1 MISRL
6 SLLVQTVIV
15 VPEASPDPRSITLL
29 NVMLNDVQVG
39 TIVRTPGDFNAFS
52 FEDSYRATGGVP
64 VVSLSFRAAGGG
76 LRKDPKP
83 VARALPAFFANLL
96 PEDKLRE
103 AMEKHHAGS
112 VRAGNDFDLLVAL
125 GADLPGAVRVV
136 PSDGTVA
143 LPDDMRVP
151 KPKARFSLA
160 GVQMKLSVINN
171 TGKGGGLTLPLGDE
185 EGSYIAKFPSTSFPG
200 VSENEYANLA
210 LAEAIGMEVPERE
223 LVEQSEFEGIPK
235 EFETLSDGKVLLVKR
250 FDRGSNGQRIHIED
264 FAQVFGVYP
273 SRKYEG
279 AAYHDIAAALNVAVS
294 SDAAL
299 EFVRRLALAA
309 ITGNGDMHLKNWSL
323 IYHGVGDKPE
333 LAPVYDVLST
343 IPYMPADSMALSFAG
358 ERPFKALNAPRW
370 KAFANRARLPE
381 GAVLKAVVETA
392 ERVNELWWSL
402 PERKVVPTKVIERI
416 DAHVRL
422 MTPILENVQTD
433 ANLTEQ

>member
-1 MISRL
+1 MS
-6 SLLVQTVIV
+6 
-15 VPEASPDPRSITLL
+15 EASSDPKSISSLDVL
-29 NVMLNDVQVG
+29 LNDVKVG

-52 FEDSYRATGGVP
+52 FAESYRETGGFP
-64 VVSLSFRAAGGG
+64 VLSLSFRAATGG

-112 VRAGNDFDLLVAL
+112 VRAGNDFDLLAAL
-125 GADLPGAVRVV
+125 GSDLPGAVRVV
-136 PSDGTVA
+136 PSDRTIA
-143 LPDDMRVP
+143 RLENLPNT

-160 GVQMKLSVINN
+160 GVQMKLSVIKN
-171 TGKGGGLTLPLGDE
+171 TGKGGGLTLPLGDDQ
-185 EGSYIAKFPSTSFPG
+185 GSYIAKFPSTSFPG

-210 LAEAIGMEVPERE
+210 LAEAIGMDMPERE
-223 LVEQSEFEGIPK
+223 LVEQSEFEDIPK

-250 FDRGSNGQRIHIED
+250 FDRGANGERIHIED

-279 AAYHDIAAALNVAVS
+279 GAYHDIAAALNVAVS
-294 SDAAL
+294 SAAAL

-323 IYHGVGDKPE
+323 IYRGAGDKPQ

-343 IPYMPADSMALSFAG
+343 VPYIPADAIALSLAG
-358 ERPFKALNAPRW
+358 ERSFRALNVQRW

-381 GAVLKAVVETA
+381 PAVLKAVVDTV
-392 ERVNELWWSL
+392 ERVNDLWWLL
-402 PERKVVPTKVIERI
+402 PERSVVPAKVLDRI
-416 DAHVRL
+416 DTHVRL
-422 MTPILENVQTD
+422 MTPILGTCGE
-433 ANLTEQ
+433 

>member
-1 MISRL
+1 MS
-6 SLLVQTVIV
+6 
-15 VPEASPDPRSITLL
+15 EASSDPRSISSLDVLL
-29 NVMLNDVQVG
+29 KDVRVG

-52 FEDSYRATGGVP
+52 FEGSYRATGGFLVL
-64 VVSLSFRAAGGG
+64 SLSFRAATGG

-103 AMEKHHAGS
+103 AMEKHHAGG

-125 GADLPGAVRVV
+125 GSDLPGAVRVV
-136 PSDGTVA
+136 PSNGRVA
-143 LPDDMRVP
+143 RLDNLSAP
-151 KPKARFSLA
+151 KPKVRFSLA
-160 GVQMKLSVINN
+160 GVQMKLSVIKN
-171 TGKGGGLTLPLGDE
+171 TGKGGGLTLPLGDDQ
-185 EGSYIAKFPSTSFPG
+185 GSYIAKFPSTSFPG

-250 FDRGSNGQRIHIED
+250 FDRGANGERIHIED
-264 FAQVFGVYP
+264 FAQVFGVNP

-294 SDAAL
+294 SAAAL

-323 IYHGVGDKPE
+323 IYREAGDTPQ

-343 IPYMPADSMALSFAG
+343 VPYIPADAMALSLAG
-358 ERPFKALNAPRW
+358 ERPFKAMMVQRW
-370 KAFANRARLPE
+370 KTFSNRARLPE
-381 GAVLKAVVETA
+381 AAVLRAVADTV

-402 PERKVVPTKVIERI
+402 PERQVVPQKVLERV
-416 DAHVRL
+416 DTHVRL
-422 MTPILENVQTD
+422 MTPILSTCAD
-433 ANLTEQ
+433 

>member
-1 MISRL
+1 MIFRH
-6 SLLVQTVIV
+6 SLHIQTVIL
-15 VPEASPDPRSITLL
+15 VPKAFPNPRSISSL
-29 NVMLNDVQVG
+29 NVLMNDVKVG

-64 VVSLSFRAAGGG
+64 IVSLSFRAASGG
-76 LRKDPKP
+76 LRKDPMP

-136 PSDGTVA
+136 PSDGKVVD
-143 LPDDMRVP
+143 LDDMPTP

-160 GVQMKLSVINN
+160 GVQMKLSVIKN

-185 EGSYIAKFPSTSFPG
+185 QGSYIAKFPSTSFPG

-250 FDRGSNGQRIHIED
+250 FDRGTNGERIHIED
-264 FAQVFGVYP
+264 FAQVFGVNP

-279 AAYHDIAAALNVAVS
+279 AAYHDIAAASNVAVS
-294 SDAAL
+294 SAAAL

-309 ITGNGDMHLKNWSL
+309 LTGNGDMHLKNWSL
-323 IYHGVGDKPE
+323 IYRGTGDKPE

-343 IPYMPADSMALSFAG
+343 IPYIPADAMALSLAG
-358 ERPFKALNAPRW
+358 ERPFKALDAQRW
-370 KAFANRARLPE
+370 KAFANRAKMPE
-381 GAVLKAVVETA
+381 AAVLNAVVDTV
-392 ERVNELWWSL
+392 ERVDKFWWSL
-402 PERKVVPTKVIERI
+402 PEREVVPAKVLERM

-422 MTPILENVQTD
+422 MTPILGSCAD
-433 ANLTEQ
+433 

>member
-1 MISRL
+1 MS
-6 SLLVQTVIV
+6 
-15 VPEASPDPRSITLL
+15 EASSDPRSISSLDVLL
-29 NVMLNDVQVG
+29 NDKKIG

-52 FEDSYRATGGVP
+52 FEDSYRSTGGFSVL
-64 VVSLSFRAAGGG
+64 SLSFRAATGG
-76 LRKDPKP
+76 LRRDPKP

-103 AMEKHHAGS
+103 AMEKHHVGS

-125 GADLPGAVRVV
+125 GSDLPGAVRVI
-136 PSDGTVA
+136 PGEGAVA
-143 LPDDMRVP
+143 RLDNLTAH

-160 GVQMKLSVINN
+160 GVQMKLSVIKN
-171 TGKGGGLTLPLGDE
+171 TGKGGGLTLPLGDDQ
-185 EGSYIAKFPSTSFPG
+185 GSYIAKFPSTSIPG
-200 VSENEYANLA
+200 VSENQYANLA

-250 FDRGSNGQRIHIED
+250 FDRGADGERIHIED
-264 FAQVFGVYP
+264 FAQVFGIYP

-279 AAYHDIAAALNVAVS
+279 GAYHDIAAALNVAVS
-294 SDAAL
+294 PTAAL

-323 IYHGVGDKPE
+323 IYRGAGDKPH

-343 IPYMPADSMALSFAG
+343 VPYIPADAMALSLAG
-358 ERPFKALNAPRW
+358 ERPFKALNVQRW

-381 GAVLKAVVETA
+381 AAVLKAVVDTV
-392 ERVNELWWSL
+392 ERVNDLWWSL
-402 PERKVVPTKVIERI
+402 PGRNVVPAKVLERI
-416 DAHVRL
+416 DTHVRL
-422 MTPILENVQTD
+422 MMPILGTCAE
-433 ANLTEQ
+433 

>member
-1 MISRL
+1 MVTEAFPNPRTVS
-6 SLLVQTVIV
+6 SLDVL
-15 VPEASPDPRSITLL
+15 
-29 NVMLNDVQVG
+29 LNDVKVG

-64 VVSLSFRAAGGG
+64 IVSLSFRAVGGG

-83 VARALPAFFANLL
+83 VAGALPAFFANLL

-103 AMEKHHAGS
+103 AMEKHHADS
-112 VRAGNDFDLLVAL
+112 VRAGNDFDLLIAL

-136 PSDGTVA
+136 PSDRTVA
-143 LPDDMRVP
+143 HLDDVP
-151 KPKARFSLA
+151 VLKPRARFSLA
-160 GVQMKLSVINN
+160 GVQMKLSVIKN

-185 EGSYIAKFPSTSFPG
+185 QGSYIAKFPSTSFPG

-223 LVEQSEFEGIPK
+223 LVEQSAFEGIPK

-250 FDRGSNGQRIHIED
+250 FDRGTNGERIHIED
-264 FAQVFGVYP
+264 FAQVFGVTP

-294 SDAAL
+294 SAAAL

-309 ITGNGDMHLKNWSL
+309 LTGNGDMHLKNWSL
-323 IYHGVGDKPE
+323 IYRGAGDKPD

-343 IPYMPADSMALSFAG
+343 IPYIPADAMALSLAG
-358 ERPFKALNAPRW
+358 ERPFKALIAQRW

-381 GAVLKAVVETA
+381 AAVLNAVVDTV
-392 ERVNELWWSL
+392 ERVDKIWWAR
-402 PERKVVPTKVIERI
+402 PEREVVPAKVLERM
-416 DAHVRL
+416 DAHIRL
-422 MTPILENVQTD
+422 MAPILGTC
-433 ANLTEQ
+433 AN

>member
-1 MISRL
+1 MSE
-6 SLLVQTVIV
+6 TF
-15 VPEASPDPRSITLL
+15 PDPRSISSLEVLL
-29 NVMLNDVQVG
+29 NDLRVG
-39 TIVRTPGDFNAFS
+39 TIIRTPGDFNAFS
-52 FEDSYRATGGVP
+52 FEHSYRATGGFP
-64 VVSLSFRAAGGG
+64 VLSLSFRTATGG

-125 GADLPGAVRVV
+125 GSDLPGAVRVV
-136 PSDGTVA
+136 PSDRAIVRLDN
-143 LPDDMRVP
+143 LPAH

-160 GVQMKLSVINN
+160 GVQMKLSVIKN
-171 TGKGGGLTLPLGDE
+171 TGKGGGLTLPLGDDQ
-185 EGSYIAKFPSTSFPG
+185 GSYIAKYPSTSFPG

-250 FDRGSNGQRIHIED
+250 FDRGANGERIHIED
-264 FAQVFGVYP
+264 FAQVFGIYP

-294 SDAAL
+294 SAAAL

-323 IYHGVGDKPE
+323 IYRGVGDKPQ

-343 IPYMPADSMALSFAG
+343 VPYIPADAMALSLAG
-358 ERPFKALNAPRW
+358 ERRFKALNAQRW

-381 GAVLKAVVETA
+381 AAVLKTVVDTA
-392 ERVNELWWSL
+392 ERVNEVWWSL
-402 PERKVVPTKVIERI
+402 PERKAIPPKVLERI
-416 DAHVRL
+416 DTHVRL
-422 MTPILENVQTD
+422 MTAILGT
-433 ANLTEQ
+433 

>member
-1 MISRL
+1 MIFRH
-6 SLLVQTVIV
+6 SLQIQTVNV
-15 VPEASPDPRSITLL
+15 VTEAFPNPRSVSSLDVL
-29 NVMLNDVQVG
+29 LNDVKVG

-64 VVSLSFRAAGGG
+64 VVSLSFRAATGG

-103 AMEKHHAGS
+103 AMEQHHAGS

-125 GADLPGAVRVV
+125 GSDLPGAVRVV
-136 PSDGTVA
+136 PSDRTIAHFEDV
-143 LPDDMRVP
+143 PVP

-160 GVQMKLSVINN
+160 GVQMKLSVIKN

-185 EGSYIAKFPSTSFPG
+185 QGSYIAKFPSTSFPG

-223 LVEQSEFEGIPK
+223 LVEQSEFEGIPR

-250 FDRGSNGQRIHIED
+250 FDRGTNGERIHIED
-264 FAQVFGVYP
+264 FAQVFGVNP

-294 SDAAL
+294 SAAAL

-323 IYHGVGDKPE
+323 IYRGAGDKPD

-343 IPYMPADSMALSFAG
+343 IPYIPADAMALSLAG
-358 ERPFKALNAPRW
+358 ERPFKALNSQRW

-381 GAVLKAVVETA
+381 AGVIKAVVDTV
-392 ERVNELWWSL
+392 ERVDEFWWSL
-402 PERKVVPTKVIERI
+402 PEREVVPAKVLERM
-416 DAHVRL
+416 DAHIRM
-422 MTPILENVQTD
+422 MTPILGSC
-433 ANLTEQ
+433 AN